1 MQLGRIE
8 GQLRSF
14 DLKEEKANQE
24 LVLKAIQAS
33 IVASAHDCAEGGIA
47 VALAE
52 SAFANELG
60 LQVTLPLKKNIYLRR
75 RNPVLFFQLV
85 PSIKKHLKHLSEK
98 KPNILGK

>member
-24 LVLKAIQAS
+24 LVLKAIQVGL
-33 IVASAHDCAEGGIA
+33 VASAHDCAEGGVA

-52 SAFANELG
+52 SALLTNWG
-60 LQVTLPLKKNIYLRR
+60 YR
-75 RNPVLFFQLV
+75 
-85 PSIKKHLKHLSEK
+85 
-98 KPNILGK
+98 